1 MTIIRSPEK
10 ITTGFLIA
18 DKRNTENKKLSW
30 GARGLLVFLLGKP
43 DNWSVVIEH
52 LIDQTKESAKPTGR
66 DGVYSLLNELIAA
79 GYIVRSQSRIKG
91 KMSGY
96 DYIVYSSPQHDLP
109 HTDLPHTDLPHTDLP
124 HTVET
129 TLISNDF
136 KQETKLLRND
146 LLTSKEAAHALDQNP
161 LDNIE
166 TSIIE
171 EQPQIIPTLINGFN
185 ELSES
190 QGQSQTVKTPIIKE
204 KSFAK
209 KESAATVVTNPLT
222 GELIPVTES
231 LKNDLWAFI
240 QSDGYWTANK
250 SCKTATAALKFAIT
264 TAQRQRGLMAQFFEH
279 QASKHHS
286 TQTTPHPAR
295 MSKTLG
301 SMWRLQCE
309 MED

>member
-91 KMSGY
+91 KMSSY
-96 DYIVYSSPQHDLP
+96 DYIVYSSPQHNEPLMDSPL
-109 HTDLPHTDLPHTDLP
+109 TDEPLAAK
-124 HTVET
+124 T

-136 KQETKLLRND
+136 KQETKSLKND
-146 LLTSKEAAHALDQNP
+146 LLTSKEAAPAIEQNP
-161 LDNIE
+161 LDNVE

-185 ELSES
+185 ELAES
-190 QGQSQTVKTPIIKE
+190 QGQSQTVKNPIVKE
-204 KSFAK
+204 KVSQKRKRAGDG
-209 KESAATVVTNPLT
+209 ESQITNPRT
-222 GELIPVTES
+222 GEVIYITEAF
-231 LKNDLWAFI
+231 KNDLWAFI
-240 QSDGYWTANK
+240 SDNPDGYWRRIL
-250 SCKTATAALKFAIT
+250 KTREAALIRAKTPNRNPQSLLGQYCDWKLNQSPDPT
-264 TAQRQRGLMAQFFEH
+264 TI
-279 QASKHHS
+279 AST
-286 TQTTPHPAR
+286 TQSRANFICDW
-295 MSKTLG
+295 L
-301 SMWRLQCE
+301 
-309 MED
+309 